1 MTTPRLLSPTQRPPP
16 RLLPEIFTHIGQYL
30 DRNTLVSCIRA
41 SKEFHNVFVPVLWHT
56 FDDFIYYHHR
66 HGCNSFNTCTVH
78 GGPASCNI
86 TPLCKY
92 GHNVRHLRATVD
104 QTVLALASDP
114 TVCARLHSL
123 VLPGALPS
131 MFPLKEVSAIFDEHR
146 RVLGATYQPIDEN
159 LRQLSKSPHYDWLG
173 GYLGDSIAKVV
184 FLTVLRNA
192 NTLTKLHI
200 GDTTNVL
207 CYFNTI
213 DAFYKMFASLHV
225 LSDLMIPGKG
235 ISIPFLIQTL
245 PRLKVLY
252 FCNGAYT
259 VANYHQAD
267 GDWCVLDETREG
279 STAATMPSL
288 LLEKLVL
295 ECRMTFAETRLVL
308 KRFPTIDSIWI
319 LLDDRP
325 DSETDPA
332 PLDLFRR
339 AKDVQIHWTNRS
351 KAPAQDLVDDALI
364 VQALEAG
371 GPRTAPDCPFV
382 RIRRLGDRWP

>member
-1 MTTPRLLSPTQRPPP
+1 
-16 RLLPEIFTHIGQYL
+16 
-30 DRNTLVSCIRA
+30 
-41 SKEFHNVFVPVLWHT
+41 
-56 FDDFIYYHHR
+56 
-66 HGCNSFNTCTVH
+66 
-78 GGPASCNI
+78 
-86 TPLCKY
+86 
-92 GHNVRHLRATVD
+92 
-104 QTVLALASDP
+104 
-114 TVCARLHSL
+114 
-123 VLPGALPS
+123 

-325 DSETDPA
+325 DSETDSA

-339 AKDVQIHWTNRS
+339 AKDVQIHWANRS